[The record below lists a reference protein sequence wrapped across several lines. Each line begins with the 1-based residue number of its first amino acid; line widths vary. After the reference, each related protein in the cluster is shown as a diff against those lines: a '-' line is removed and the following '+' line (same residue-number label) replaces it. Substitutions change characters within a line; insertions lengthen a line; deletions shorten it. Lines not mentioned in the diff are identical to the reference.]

1 MHLISVLLVILGFA
15 SATIEPPPKSA
26 DLLHQPAE
34 SMKISTEARLD
45 NSSKGESSAVQTR
58 AQARRQRSA
67 RIDFTMPYYRFG
79 KFPARIKD

>member
-1 MHLISVLLVILGFA
+1 MHLLSALLVILGFG
-15 SATIEPPPKSA
+15 SAAIELPPKSA

-34 SMKISTEARLD
+34 SMKISTEARVD
-45 NSSKGESSAVQTR
+45 NSSKGESTVVQTR
-58 AQARRQRSA
+58 TQARRQRSA